1 MFREKMLSDWNQ
13 RNPNPYQPPMQGG
26 GLIQVPLIHRV
37 RTSFSW
43 VTFAINFCFVCHVY
57 QRDWQI
63 YQSGLPSIVVSIL
76 LGNIAGLGEP
86 GRGGLEGC
94 DVLMMVRMGFVDGHG
109 VDMVSIFSMV
119 VCGNR
124 VIKVV
129 RVRVM
134 LSMIVMMYHDVGY
147 DGDRDGDD
155 ERDSDGAA
163 GGDGDGDE

>member
-1 MFREKMLSDWNQ
+1 M
-13 RNPNPYQPPMQGG
+13 
-26 GLIQVPLIHRV
+26 
-37 RTSFSW
+37 
-43 VTFAINFCFVCHVY
+43 Y

-94 DVLMMVRMGFVDGHG
+94 DVLMMMRMGFVDRHG
-109 VDMVSIFSMV
+109 VDMVSILCMV
-119 VCGNR
+119 VCGDR

-129 RVRVM
+129 RVRVR
-134 LSMIVMMYHDVGY
+134 VMMYDDVGY

-155 ERDSDGAA
+155 RRDSDGAA
-163 GGDGDGDE
+163 GGDDGDGDE